1 MKRSLSP
8 ENEGGSNGP
17 VLSSLTAPVS
27 PPRRRVSASKR
38 SEKGPPT
45 PAPATTRDE
54 EETAH
59 SPPGLA
65 AIEAGKVHV
74 TDHLAI
80 FSSRL
85 RECMRPAPPQ
95 AGLPRLPIPDWA
107 ELYQNNQH
115 PEGRHFVVHQH
126 DHPIAGPH
134 YDLRLQFSGTS
145 SVSWSVMYGLPGDP
159 NSQRLN
165 RNATETR
172 VHCLWVS
179 CCSWCYVYECA
190 NVPEPSH

>member
-1 MKRSLSP
+1 MERSLSP

-38 SEKGPPT
+38 SEKGSPT
-45 PAPATTRDE
+45 PVPATTRDE

-126 DHPIAGPH
+126 DHPVAGPH